1 MTVIDTYLGE
11 TMWGYSNI
19 LFCLKIPSIT
29 FGIISGCWLQP
40 LLWCF
45 NVDGLFP
52 SFLLYVN
59 CDIFCQQDLF
69 SLLFFFSPSLPLS
82 FPPFFLPSLPLS
94 YERDCWAIGKYMFAS
109 ISNSLVFPILLF
121 SSISLHWSLR
131 KTFLSLFATLWDSVF
146 KWLYFSFSPLLFTS
160 LLFTAICN
168 VSSDNHFAFLHFC
181 FLGMV
186 LITASWTMS
195 RTSVYSSSG
204 ILSIRSN
211 PLNLFVTST
220 VQS

>member
-40 LLWCF
+40 LLWYF

-131 KTFLSLFATLWDSVF
+131 KTSLSLLAILWNTAF
-146 KWLYFSFSPLLFTS
+146 KGVYLPFSPLLFTS
-160 LLFTAICN
+160 LLFTAFCKA
-168 VSSDNHFAFLHFC
+168 SPGNHFTFFHFISWGWSWSLPPVQHNELLSIVLH
-181 FLGMV
+181 
-186 LITASWTMS
+186 
-195 RTSVYSSSG
+195 SVYQ
-204 ILSIRSN
+204 I
-211 PLNLFVTST
+211 
-220 VQS
+220 